1 MSISPN
7 VPTPQESYTYETN
20 AGTPRWIAVLFGVL
34 AVAVAGLAYAGH
46 SAQTQIQTDLT
57 KAQDQNKLLSAQ
69 LDQANSRLAELKGN
83 IEVTQQKIGITAAE
97 LAKARS
103 RAEAIRN
110 EQLAS
115 DQKLATQLTA
125 VQSESNEKIGAVS
138 TDLGGA
144 KKDIADTRTDLEAT
158 KGKLERAN
166 GDMGV
171 MSGLIAH
178 NHDDLDELKRRGDRN
193 YYEFKISKSKTAQ
206 RVGPVQVT
214 LNKTDQK
221 KGKYTMTVFVD
232 DRSIEKKDKTA
243 GEPVQFYLKGA
254 TRMTPYEIVVF
265 DVGKNDINGYLST
278 PKEGGGGGGSSAAP
292 AAATPSAAPAAAPAS
307 STPSA
312 KPTLNPAPHQ

>member
-34 AVAVAGLAYAGH
+34 IVAVAALGYVGH
-46 SAQTQIQTDLT
+46 SAQSQLQTDLG

-69 LDQANSRLAELKGN
+69 LDQANTRLAELKGN

-125 VQSESNEKIGAVS
+125 VQSETNEKIGAVS

-144 KKDIADTRTDLEAT
+144 KKDIADTRTDLEST
-158 KGKLERAN
+158 KGKLDRAQ

-178 NHDDLDELKRRGDRN
+178 NRDDLEELKRRGDRN
-193 YYEFKISKSKTAQ
+193 YYEFKVSKSKTAQ

-254 TRMTPYEIVVF
+254 SRMTPYEIVVF

-278 PKEGGGGGGSSAAP
+278 PKEGGGGG
-292 AAATPSAAPAAAPAS
+292 SAAPAAAPAS

-312 KPTLNPAPHQ
+312 KPTLNPAPNQ

>member
-34 AVAVAGLAYAGH
+34 ILAVAGLAYAGH
-46 SAQTQIQTDLT
+46 SAQSQLQTDLN
-57 KAQDQNKLLSAQ
+57 KAQDANKLLTAQ

-103 RAEAIRN
+103 RAESIRN

-115 DQKLATQLTA
+115 DQKLATQLSA
-125 VQSESNEKIGAVS
+125 VQTEANEKIGAVS

-144 KKDIADTRTDLEAT
+144 KKDIADTRTDLETT
-158 KGKLERAN
+158 KGKLDRAQ

-178 NHDDLDELKRRGDRN
+178 NRDDLEELKRRGDRN
-193 YYEFKISKSKTAQ
+193 YYEFKISKSKQPQ

-254 TRMTPYEIVVF
+254 ARMTPYEIVVF

-278 PKEGGGGGGSSAAP
+278 PKEGLGGGGSSAP
-292 AAATPSAAPAAAPAS
+292 ASATPAAAPAAAP
-307 STPSA
+307 SA
-312 KPTLNPAPHQ
+312 APTLNKPSSN

>member
-20 AGTPRWIAVLFGVL
+20 TGTPRWIAALFGAL
-34 AVAVAGLAYAGH
+34 ILAVAGLAYVGH
-46 SAQTQIQTDLT
+46 SAQSQLQTDLG

-69 LDQANSRLAELKGN
+69 LDQANTRLAELKGN

-125 VQSESNEKIGAVS
+125 VQTESNEKIGAVS

-144 KKDIADTRTDLEAT
+144 KKDIADTRTDLEST
-158 KGKLERAN
+158 KGKLDRAQ

-178 NHDDLDELKRRGDRN
+178 NRDDLEELKRRGDRN

-206 RVGPVQVT
+206 HVGPVQVT

-278 PKEGGGGGGSSAAP
+278 PKEGIGGGGGGSAAP
-292 AAATPSAAPAAAPAS
+292 ATAAPAAAPAAA
-307 STPSA
+307 PSA
-312 KPTLNPAPHQ
+312 APTLNKPSSN